1 MASTLRPRRSP
12 GLTRCRL
19 ATRVAAGL
27 SPAQAARAEGLPGD
41 EAEAL
46 LARPDFGRLV
56 QDFRDLAALGREERL
71 ARLEALAFDV
81 LEDAI
86 GAGDVRVVL
95 WFLTERHAGRDPVRR
110 VAEAVVRQAERAG
123 AAPTPRPASPPA
135 RRPTARR
142 PDPCAR
148 RLAAYGR
155 HARDLVAGE
164 QAARAVAARPAVS
177 PALLARVARR
187 AGCATAVG
195 RCLGPVTPPP
205 VPPPGSTGEPSE
217 PGGVSPHGL
226 GGPVEPGHGR
236 GGTS

>member
-19 ATRVAAGL
+19 GMRVAAGL
-27 SPAQAARAEGLPGD
+27 SPTQAARAERLPAD

-56 QDFRDLAALGREERL
+56 QDFRNLATLGREERL

-123 AAPTPRPASPPA
+123 TAPPPRPVAPPAPGRRAPA
-135 RRPTARR
+135 RRR
-142 PDPCAR
+142 PAPCAR
-148 RLAAYGR
+148 RLAGYGR
-155 HARDLVAGE
+155 HARDLLAGE
-164 QAARAVAARPAVS
+164 EAA
-177 PALLARVARR
+177 
-187 AGCATAVG
+187 
-195 RCLGPVTPPP
+195 
-205 VPPPGSTGEPSE
+205 
-217 PGGVSPHGL
+217 
-226 GGPVEPGHGR
+226 
-236 GGTS
+236 

>member
-1 MASTLRPRRSP
+1 M
-12 GLTRCRL
+12 
-19 ATRVAAGL
+19 

-95 WFLTERHAGRDPVRR
+95 WFLSERHAGRDPVRR

-123 AAPTPRPASPPA
+123 AAPHAAARPAARPSPDAPA
-135 RRPTARR
+135 APTRARGASRPTAAT
-142 PDPCAR
+142 PAT
-148 RLAAYGR
+148 L
-155 HARDLVAGE
+155 LAGE
-164 QAARAVAARPAVS
+164 EAARAAARPAVS

-195 RCLGPVTPPP
+195 RCLGPVAPPP
-205 VPPPGSTGEPSE
+205 VPPPGPTGGPSE
-217 PGGVSPHGL
+217 PGGASARPL
-226 GGPVEPGHGR
+226 GGPVEPGHGTR
-236 GGTS
+236 RASVEPAGLSPRWPMVA

>member
-95 WFLTERHAGRDPVRR
+95 WFLSERHAGRDPVRR

-123 AAPTPRPASPPA
+123 APPTPRPASPPA

-148 RLAAYGR
+148 RLSAYGR

-164 QAARAVAARPAVS
+164 EVARVRRAPAVS

-195 RCLGPVTPPP
+195 RCLGPVLLPSLS
-205 VPPPGSTGEPSE
+205 PPGPT
-217 PGGVSPHGL
+217 
-226 GGPVEPGHGR
+226 GGPTAGR
-236 GGTS
+236 RPARGR

>member
-1 MASTLRPRRSP
+1 M
-12 GLTRCRL
+12 
-19 ATRVAAGL
+19 RVAAGM

-123 AAPTPRPASPPA
+123 AVPTPRPASPPA
-135 RRPTARR
+135 PSPDRPPPRPVREAPRGLRPPRPRPCGRRGGRPRRRAPGGLAR
-142 PDPCAR
+142 PPGPR
-148 RLAAYGR
+148 RAPGGLRHRGR
-155 HARDLVAGE
+155 AVPRAGGAPALVAPRLVRGAE
-164 QAARAVAARPAVS
+164 SAGGDPPGR
-177 PALLARVARR
+177 LVARSSR
-187 AGCATAVG
+187 ATTRRGD
-195 RCLGPVTPPP
+195 
-205 VPPPGSTGEPSE
+205 S
-217 PGGVSPHGL
+217 
-226 GGPVEPGHGR
+226 VEPAGLSPR
-236 GGTS
+236 WPMVA

>member
-19 ATRVAAGL
+19 GMRVAAGL

-46 LARPDFGRLV
+46 LARPDFARLV
-56 QDFRDLAALGREERL
+56 QDFRDLARLGREERL

-81 LEDAI
+81 LEDAS
-86 GAGDVRVVL
+86 GAGDGRVVL

-123 AAPTPRPASPPA
+123 TAPTPRPALPPT
-135 RRPTARR
+135 RRPIARR

-155 HARDLVAGE
+155 HARDLVVGE
-164 QAARAVAARPAVS
+164 EAARGAAARPVVS

-187 AGCATAVG
+187 AGCATAAG
-195 RCLGPVTPPP
+195 RGLGPLAPPP
-205 VPPPGSTGEPSE
+205 VPPPGLS
-217 PGGVSPHGL
+217 GGGAKPA
-226 GGPVEPGHGR
+226 GR
-236 GGTS
+236 SLSRRPWW

>member
-19 ATRVAAGL
+19 GMRVAAGL

-46 LARPDFGRLV
+46 LARPDFARLV

-86 GAGDVRVVL
+86 GGGDVRVVL
-95 WFLTERHAGRDPVRR
+95 WSLSERHAGRDPVREL
-110 VAEAVVRQAERAG
+110 AEAVVRQAERAG
-123 AAPTPRPASPPA
+123 IAPPPRPASPAPGRRPPA
-135 RRPTARR
+135 RRH

-177 PALLARVARR
+177 PALL
-187 AGCATAVG
+187 
-195 RCLGPVTPPP
+195 
-205 VPPPGSTGEPSE
+205 
-217 PGGVSPHGL
+217 
-226 GGPVEPGHGR
+226 
-236 GGTS
+236 